1 MEIEI
6 EMEMEMEMEMEPA
19 ADRALLAQASG

>member
-6 EMEMEMEMEMEPA
+6 EMEMEMIFYRNEK
-19 ADRALLAQASG
+19 